1 MKEND
6 KKWLVKSANRVL
18 GPFSLSEV
26 IERVRQKQVAIIDE
40 VRTPEQR
47 WTYIRDSLLFL
58 EVVKE
63 IREEQAANS
72 ENTMN
77 SKTATIQTRTM
88 DMERS
93 LTPTDSLLESVKED
107 LNVDVRELNSAAV
120 VERSHAIGKGDK
132 PVYAT
137 TFDPQREQQ
146 TKKVFVNLFFVILV
160 IILAIGAGFFGYK
173 KYLDQKLTAQ
183 MKSRIQRVY
192 YLKSV
197 GLYQKAYELYKTL
210 PFDVVSED
218 LEIEMWPIQIQNGNQ
233 PYAIRKAAEE
243 KLKNPTKSN
252 KKMELSI
259 VVFLALMAEN
269 DPSNYP
275 QAKKILQEL
284 IALDPNSDFLKIN
297 DALLDLRLN
306 RMSEANKKLKSLIA
320 SSIWGY
326 SLYARAQIMISSV
339 KRNLAN
345 DFTISNE
352 INNFLSDVD
361 EYFKSKHLF
370 LVTDLKIFSYYILT
384 RTNQNEQASKYL
396 NELLDS
402 PLQQDNLFSNEVLVD
417 WSYYRKLK
425 DDRSICLEAFPE
437 KSVDYKVLLGRF
449 ICHFESGKNADSVQ
463 VLNTVKQNFGL
474 SDELLNLESQILLE
488 NKDSKI
494 QSMVNLKEWGSTQTS
509 LFVKAKVCFQQK
521 NFNCF
526 KENSEKL
533 NANPNNLFRIP
544 MMQMTAEFDYER
556 NLSSEASGH
565 LRELINLEAY
575 YIPALMLRDTIESKK
590 R

>member
-26 IERVRQKQVAIIDE
+26 IERVREKQIAIIDE

-93 LTPTDSLLESVKED
+93 LTPTDSLLDSIKED
-107 LNVDVRELNSAAV
+107 LNSDVREIHPTSV
-120 VERSHAIGKGDK
+120 TEKSHSIGKSDK
-132 PVYAT
+132 PVYTT

-146 TKKVFVNLFFVILV
+146 SKKVFVNLFFVVLV
-160 IILAIGAGFFGYK
+160 IIIAIGAGFFGYK

-183 MKSRIQRVY
+183 MKARIQRIY

-210 PFDVVSED
+210 PFDAVSED

-243 KLKNPTKSN
+243 KLKNPAKSN
-252 KKMELSI
+252 KKMELSM

-284 IALDPNSDFLKIN
+284 MALDPNSDFLKIN

-370 LVTDLKIFSYYILT
+370 LVTDLKIFSYYILI
-384 RTNQNEQASKYL
+384 RTNQYEQASKYL

-402 PLQQDNLFSNEVLVD
+402 PLQQNELFSNEVLVD

-449 ICHFESGKNADSVQ
+449 ICHFESGKSADAVQ

-474 SDELLNLESQILLE
+474 SDELLNLESQILID

-494 QSMVNLKEWGSTQTS
+494 QSMVNLKEWGGSQTAF
-509 LFVKAKVCFQQK
+509 FVRAKVCFQLK
-521 NFNCF
+521 NFDCF
-526 KENSEKL
+526 KENTDKL
-533 NANPNNLFRIP
+533 NASPNNLFRIP
-544 MMQMTAEFDYER
+544 MMQMAAEFDYER
-556 NLSSEASGH
+556 NLSSEAAGH

-575 YIPALMLRDTIESKK
+575 YTPALVLRDTIESKK
-590 R
+590 